1 MSPRQNPLQLQRNLK
16 FSTSLLVLR
25 SKRTPRIMSAR
36 VLCLHLFLLQN
47 LLLSTVRHLVSSP
60 SRVQVSRRIQRTML
74 EKVLSLRSFPRQNL
88 LLFNLSSRH
97 YSDLQVQLQTSMSGI
112 ISLVLVHSLPSVELH
127 TTKELRLIITK
138 TLLLMSDMRIM
149 VSSLKEVQ
157 TNQFL
162 TLLTTQ
168 LVFMLMSRS
177 PNLVDLLIEKTL
189 VISLLTQSNL
199 LTLMVT
205 TMMIMDLLIP
215 PIDSHL
221 VDLPSTMAVLP
232 RQLPS
237 SRSNFLWKDLYSNFV
252 VLEKFM
258 YSQYILV
265 LVSQDLVEMQL
276 SESEQSTMVLVLH
289 SPSSVVQKL
298 LVLFHQQKHH
308 FSTSMVLQ
316 KRDLE
321 RATTMPLVHSLH
333 SLVLRN
339 LQLSAANH
347 KFSSML
353 TVLLLRSIP
362 KIMLELVLS
371 LDSFLLQKQ
380 LSSTVQHQDY
390 SSSKVEQ
397 SRRTPRTMLVL
408 VLCLH
413 STVLQKQQK
422 FSALHLDSSSS
433 LVLQPMFRSD
443 SINLALVHSLD
454 SMVEQS
460 LSHSTIAAM
469 VRLLILGQTIMDSL
483 LILLLTRQ
491 LLIMQMSR
499 LALMRMR

>member
-1 MSPRQNPLQLQRNLK
+1 
-16 FSTSLLVLR
+16 
-25 SKRTPRIMSAR
+25 
-36 VLCLHLFLLQN
+36 
-47 LLLSTVRHLVSSP
+47 
-60 SRVQVSRRIQRTML
+60 
-74 EKVLSLRSFPRQNL
+74 
-88 LLFNLSSRH
+88 
-97 YSDLQVQLQTSMSGI
+97 
-112 ISLVLVHSLPSVELH
+112 
-127 TTKELRLIITK
+127 
-138 TLLLMSDMRIM
+138 MRIM
-149 VSSLKEVQ
+149 VSLLKEVQ

-162 TLLTTQ
+162 TLLTSQ
-168 LVFMLMSRS
+168 LAHMLMSKS
-177 PNLVDLLIEKTL
+177 PNLVDLPIEKTL

-199 LTLMVT
+199 LILMVT

-221 VDLPSTMAVLP
+221 VDLPSTMAVLHL
-232 RQLPS
+232 QLPS
-237 SRSNFLWKDLYSNFV
+237 SRSNCLSKDLYSKFV

-298 LVLFHQQKHH
+298 LALFHQQKHH

-316 KRDLE
+316 ERDLE

-333 SLVLRN
+333 SLVLQN
-339 LQLSAANH
+339 LELSAANH

-362 KIMLELVLS
+362 KTMLELVLS
-371 LDSFLLQKQ
+371 LDSFLLQNP
-380 LSSTVQHQDY
+380 LSSTVQHLDY

-397 SRRTPRTMLVL
+397 SRRTPRIMLVL

-413 STVLQKQQK
+413 STVLQKQPK

-433 LVLQPMFRSD
+433 LVLQPMFMSD
-443 SINLALVHSLD
+443 STNLVLVHSLD

-460 LSHSTIAAM
+460 LSHSTITAI
-469 VRLLILGQTIMDSL
+469 VRLLTLGQITMDSL
-483 LILLLTRQ
+483 LNLLLTRQ
-491 LLIMQMSR
+491 LLIMQMYQ
-499 LALMRMR
+499 LVHMQMR